1 MIAGLPGVSE
11 ACAAARDEVDSL
23 LWSRSI
29 RARASEV
36 ARESAL
42 RGARDSAALDGAD
55 VSMAVLLDGL
65 DASPLSRAVGA
76 AIDITAEV
84 PRQVDTWQR
93 APLQVLARFHV
104 MAAREFTPDDHLG
117 RPRNDDDVVDP
128 LHIGAPPDWR
138 AVPDRLDALADLLTR
153 PTQAPAIVVAAI
165 AHGELL
171 ALRPFAWGSGLISRA
186 AVRLV
191 LAARGVDPD
200 LLGAPEIGMLS
211 LGRTSY
217 VEGIRGYLSGEP
229 GGMADW
235 VTWNATAIGF
245 GAREM
250 ASGG

>member
-1 MIAGLPGVSE
+1 MIAGLPGVPQ

-23 LWSRSI
+23 LWSRSV

-55 VSMAVLLDGL
+55 ISMAVLLDGL
-65 DASPLSRAVGA
+65 DSSPLSRAVGA

-93 APLQVLARFHV
+93 APLQVLARLHV
-104 MAAREFTPDDHLG
+104 IAARDFTPNDQLG
-117 RPRNDDDVVDP
+117 RPRDDDQVVDP
-128 LHIGAPPDWR
+128 LHIGLLPPWQS
-138 AVPDRLDALADLLTR
+138 VPERLDALAALLTR
-153 PTQAPAIVVAAI
+153 PTQAPALVAAAI

-171 ALRPFAWGSGLISRA
+171 ALRPFSWGSGLIARA

-191 LAARGVDPD
+191 LASRGVDPD

-211 LGRTSY
+211 LGRGSY
-217 VEGIRGYLSGEP
+217 VESLRGYLSGEP
-229 GGMADW
+229 TGVADW